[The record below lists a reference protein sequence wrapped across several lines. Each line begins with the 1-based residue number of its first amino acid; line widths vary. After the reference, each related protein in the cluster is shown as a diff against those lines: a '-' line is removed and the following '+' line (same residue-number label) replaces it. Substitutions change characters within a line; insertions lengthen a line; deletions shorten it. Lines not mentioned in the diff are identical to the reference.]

1 MNISVFGTGYVGLVT
16 GVCLANLG
24 HNVVCYDI
32 DKNKIKLLNCGKVP
46 FFEPQVEKLVIEN
59 SQEGK
64 INFTTDIKIATENC
78 EIIFI
83 AVGTPQKESGKAD
96 LSYVKKVAEQI
107 GKNISAYTVIVNK
120 STVPIGTG
128 NLVRDIIQNECDVE
142 FDIISNPEFLREGSA
157 VDDFLNPERIIIGSD
172 SQRANFIINK
182 LYKDFSCPIINTDI
196 ETAEMIKYASN
207 AFLATKIS
215 FVNEIANICE
225 KVGANIDDVSYA
237 MGLDSRIGNKFLNAG
252 IGYGGSCFPKDIKAL
267 SNIALSHDYD
277 FELLKSVIKVNTNQ
291 RLFLINKIK
300 KLIGNLEGKKI
311 CVWGIAFKPN
321 TDDIRESAAID
332 IMSLLHNE
340 NVIVNAY
347 DPQVNYDYVRNHKK
361 ITGKINLYSDKYDAL
376 ENCDA
381 LIIATEW
388 EELRKPD
395 FDKIDEILINP
406 IIVDGRNIYSPVEM
420 KKLGFKYVS
429 VGRKEI

>member
-32 DKNKIKLLNCGKVP
+32 DKNKIKLLKRSKVP

-59 SQEGK
+59 SQKEK

-83 AVGTPQKESGKAD
+83 AVGTPQKENGEAN

-172 SQRANFIINK
+172 SQRANSVINE
-182 LYKDFSCPIINTDI
+182 LYKDFSCPIVNTDI

-252 IGYGGSCFPKDIKAL
+252 IGYGGSCFPKDVKAL

-332 IMSLLHNE
+332 IINLLHNE
-340 NVIVNAY
+340 NVTVNAY
-347 DPQVNYDYVRNHKK
+347 DPQVNHDYVRNHKK
-361 ITGKINLYSDKYDAL
+361 ITGEINLYSDKYDAL

-381 LIIATEW
+381 LILATEW
-388 EELRKPD
+388 EELKKPD
-395 FDKIDEILINP
+395 FNKINKILTNP
-406 IIVDGRNIYSPVEM
+406 IIIDGRNVYSPVEM
-420 KKLGFKYVS
+420 KKLGFRYVS
-429 VGRKEI
+429 VGRKEV

>member
-1 MNISVFGTGYVGLVT
+1 
-16 GVCLANLG
+16 
-24 HNVVCYDI
+24 
-32 DKNKIKLLNCGKVP
+32 KNKIKLLKRSKVP

-59 SQEGK
+59 SQKEK

-83 AVGTPQKESGKAD
+83 AVGTPQKENGEAN

-172 SQRANFIINK
+172 SQRANSVINE
-182 LYKDFSCPIINTDI
+182 LYKDFSCPIVNTDI

-252 IGYGGSCFPKDIKAL
+252 IGYGGSCFPKDVKAL

-332 IMSLLHNE
+332 IINLLHNE
-340 NVIVNAY
+340 NVTVNAY
-347 DPQVNYDYVRNHKK
+347 DPQVNHDYVRNHKK

-381 LIIATEW
+381 LILATEW
-388 EELRKPD
+388 EELKKPD
-395 FDKIDEILINP
+395 FNKINKILTNP
-406 IIVDGRNIYSPVEM
+406 IIIDGRNVYSPVEM
-420 KKLGFKYVS
+420 KKLGFRYVS
-429 VGRKEI
+429 VGRKEV